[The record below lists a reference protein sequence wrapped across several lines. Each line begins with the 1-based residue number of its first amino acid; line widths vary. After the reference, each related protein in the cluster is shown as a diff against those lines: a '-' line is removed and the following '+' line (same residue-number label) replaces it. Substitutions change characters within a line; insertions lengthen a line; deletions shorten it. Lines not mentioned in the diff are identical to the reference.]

1 MFIWFAGEL
10 FIPLW
15 FNSPV
20 MVESNCQHFGVTG
33 VRWKTGI
40 FTRSRMLGIPL
51 RGGRGRWL
59 CVLFVRNEHLRWTY
73 PRAGQQGSTQSR
85 PVTSKGSYLCESAK
99 DAICLHKQQEL
110 TYLRLK
116 TYVGLYRR
124 SDRESNKFTTDNTG
138 GQHNLF
144 GDVFGFEGIPGISS
158 TGYITI
164 SLRHQLL
171 HKHQERYHKKDLPGP

>member
-1 MFIWFAGEL
+1 
-10 FIPLW
+10 
-15 FNSPV
+15 

-110 TYLRLK
+110 TYLRLT

-138 GQHNLF
+138 DNTIYLGMSLALKESLAFHQQDTSLCLCATSCCINTRKGITKRICQGHKLNL
-144 GDVFGFEGIPGISS
+144 
-158 TGYITI
+158 
-164 SLRHQLL
+164 
-171 HKHQERYHKKDLPGP
+171 